1 MHSFSNT
8 EWKGLIAGAAW
19 ESVGIVLLLF
29 ASIFTLFQLP
39 GGMYVARGHAF
50 ALMVCVTCVV
60 FLREVLLQKFLGVL
74 QKKKLATFLRIVAMV
89 VVSLLVAGILWR
101 YGKVHFDE
109 LEAGL
114 RALAKNYLEDYN
126 LTFHKSI
133 VISGGDEDEVSIFF
147 SFAALCIF
155 TVLFGL
161 SPVGRRKYL
170 FLMPPITTIALIMY
184 VGKAPLWGTIG
195 LVIAG
200 ALMIH
205 RSWRRKGAYKN
216 NAIVIVVA
224 MGLLILG
231 GMILNPAAKNVLS
244 RSREVKAF
252 EAKLETNVKHFFT
265 SFSAP
270 RGRGADKSVSNNAPK
285 YRDEKILTIRLD
297 HAPEGNLYLQEYY
310 GERYDHGLWTTTLE
324 DFSTFCAQ
332 EGINEAVATNSLSSS
347 VYRCFSQEDYEQV
360 LRDKGR
366 PLSDAKQHIVSQFE
380 IQYKN
385 RNAGSMLLPY
395 GTNVAGNPDV
405 VFTGSTVPQKRAGT
419 RKVTFEGWNSSELD
433 PLSLTYGKT
442 QVINQ
447 RSEEEKTFWN
457 AYNIY
462 VRQQYLDYPS
472 FLENTA
478 NYAYYFSA
486 MGGIQYDPIT
496 SVVILDDQ
504 QYSVEYKLTDMI
516 AQELK
521 RKGISTEE
529 INFEL
534 ATSSA
539 SNQKRVSY
547 AEQLQW
553 IMTNGNSVYSWNLDP
568 LEEDEDPI
576 EYFLNHPRK
585 GYCTHYASAATLLL
599 RSVGVPARYV
609 TGYIVNTASFEKQKD
624 GSYEAQVI
632 DRNGHAWVEI
642 YLDDIGWVPF
652 EMTPG
657 YESTGEAIP
666 TSKEMEE
673 ARREEESTR
682 RSQEASSEATP
693 EPEVTASPDPTEEP
707 AVTPTEL
714 PAAEKPKDK
723 KVGESDTEEGGDHNG
738 SLRKPSAGLV
748 IAGIV
753 IALALIGLATFLVR
767 ERASAGRLE
776 KALKGRY
783 FKAAVVLMNGRI
795 YRKLRR
801 KRMIKNPCRSDAEY
815 ETALRSAFGAENE
828 ALIGQYMRVVKAAA
842 FSGGSIS
849 KEDCQL
855 VRKVYQMVK

>member
-1 MHSFSNT
+1 VNSFPNT

-39 GGMYVARGHAF
+39 GGMYIARGHAF

-60 FLREVLLQKFLGVL
+60 FLREALLQKFLGVL

-244 RSREVKAF
+244 RSKEVKVL
-252 EAKLETNVKHFFT
+252 EAKLETNLKLFFN
-265 SFSAP
+265 SFSLP
-270 RGRGADKSVSNNAPK
+270 RGADASVSNRAPRYK
-285 YRDEKILTIRLD
+285 DEKILTIRLD
-297 HAPEGNLYLQEYY
+297 HAPEGNLYLQECY
-310 GERYDHGLWTTTLE
+310 GQNYDQGLWTTPIG
-324 DFSTFCAQ
+324 DFTAFCAQ
-332 EGINEAVATNSLSSS
+332 YGFNEDMATSALSSS
-347 VYRCFSQEDYEQV
+347 MYRCFSQKDYEQV
-360 LRDKGR
+360 LLDKGTN
-366 PLSDAKQHIVSQFE
+366 LSEAKQYVVSEFE
-380 IQYKN
+380 IQYKKK
-385 RNAGSMLLPY
+385 NAGSMMLPY
-395 GTNVAGNPDV
+395 GTNVAGTPGV
-405 VFTGSTVPQKRAGT
+405 VFTGSTIPQKKAGT
-419 RKVTFEGWNSSELD
+419 KKVTFEGWNSNELD
-433 PLSLTYGKT
+433 PLSLTYGKMR
-442 QVINQ
+442 VVND
-447 RSEEEKTFWN
+447 RSEEEKEFWD

-462 VRQQYLDYPS
+462 VRQHYLDYPS
-472 FLENTA
+472 FLSDTA

-486 MGGIQYDPIT
+486 MGGTDYNRIA
-496 SVVILDDQ
+496 SGVVPRDTQGYAINIVVSDGELEDFL
-504 QYSVEYKLTDMI
+504 LTEGDFSY
-516 AQELK
+516 L
-521 RKGISTEE
+521 
-529 INFEL
+529 L
-534 ATSSA
+534 ATASLSTQMRISS
-539 SNQKRVSY
+539 

-553 IMTNGNSVYSWNLDP
+553 IMTKGNSVYSWDLDP
-568 LEEDEDPI
+568 LGEDDDPV

-609 TGYIVNTASFEKQKD
+609 TGYIVNAASFVQQKD

-642 YLDDIGWVPF
+642 YLEDIGWVPF

-657 YESTGEAIP
+657 YENSGTLIP
-666 TSKEMEE
+666 TSKEMEQ
-673 ARREEESTR
+673 ARREEER
-682 RSQEASSEATP
+682 NQESQAQSSEATP
-693 EPEVTASPDPTEEP
+693 EPELNATPDPTEEP
-707 AVTPTEL
+707 SITPTKE
-714 PAAEKPKDK
+714 PAKEKQKDK
-723 KVGESDTEEGGDHNG
+723 EKGKGKQKKNGDGEDG
-738 SLRKPSAGLV
+738 SSKLSKGFVIAGLV
-748 IAGIV
+748 
-753 IALALIGLATFLVR
+753 LAVAIIGLVAFLAR
-767 ERASAGRLE
+767 KRASARKLE
-776 KALKGRY
+776 RALKGRY
-783 FKAAVVLMNGRI
+783 FKVAVVLMNGRI
-795 YRKLRR
+795 YKKLRR